1 MRALSTR
8 RRNVFTAVFAVA
20 WLGIVGLLTFVFPAS
35 NRYTGR
41 VVAISEG
48 AQLVVLRDGRPQ
60 SLRLAE
66 VDFPEKGHFRV
77 RTSRA
82 FANRLVLGRNV
93 EVEEARLADG
103 TRLGYVTLPSG
114 RSLSAE
120 LVKAGL
126 AWPSTLRLG
135 RLASTL
141 AVLQTRAM
149 SDRRGLWAEIG
160 RQPVLSAMRSS
171 RVSSSHAVVSQAM
184 DAGADADSDLDGIE
198 EAPATEG
205 TAAKG
210 AAGAALGE
218 N

>member
-1 MRALSTR
+1 MRALSTYH
-8 RRNVFTAVFAVA
+8 RNVFTAVFAVA

-48 AQLVVLRDGRPQ
+48 AQVVVLRDGRPQ

-66 VDFPEKGHFRV
+66 VDFPEKGRFRARV
-77 RTSRA
+77 SRA

-93 EVEEARLADG
+93 DVVESRLEDG
-103 TRLGYVTLPSG
+103 TRLGYVTLPGG

-126 AWPSTLRLG
+126 ACPSTLRPG
-135 RLASTL
+135 RLASTF
-141 AVLQTRAM
+141 AV
-149 SDRRGLWAEIG
+149 
-160 RQPVLSAMRSS
+160 
-171 RVSSSHAVVSQAM
+171 
-184 DAGADADSDLDGIE
+184 
-198 EAPATEG
+198 ATEG

-210 AAGAALGE
+210 AAVAALGE

>member
-48 AQLVVLRDGRPQ
+48 AQVVVLRDGRPR

-66 VDFPEKGHFRV
+66 VDFPEKGHLGAREA
-77 RTSRA
+77 RA
-82 FANRLVLGRNV
+82 LANRLVLGRDV
-93 EVEEARLADG
+93 KVEEAQLPDG
-103 TRLGYVTLPSG
+103 SRQAYVTLPDG

-120 LVKAGL
+120 LVSAGL
-126 AWPSTLRLG
+126 AWPSTRRAG
-135 RLASTL
+135 RLASSL
-141 AVLQTRAM
+141 AVLEMRAM
-149 SDRRGLWAEIG
+149 SDRRGVFSEPATRLPA
-160 RQPVLSAMRSS
+160 S
-171 RVSSSHAVVSQAM
+171 RVTRTRQASESLDVEPSSV
-184 DAGADADSDLDGIE
+184 DAETNEVD
-198 EAPATEG
+198 EAPPVEKPAPGEAAV
-205 TAAKG
+205 TA
-210 AAGAALGE
+210 LEE